1 MYNSIRKVIDLNP
14 INKMYSKMTHGN
26 TGFIRP
32 EGKTGIILYPFS
44 MDDMNGVLVAGDA
57 SQELPDF
64 ANGKIYVDG
73 VEVEVR
79 QVEGGVIEN
88 AQLLAEMNAAFE
100 YMGLPQLDDS
110 YIGGFYDLMAGD
122 LGGPRLAGDTY
133 TLAFSDGSITIT
145 ETITVPV
152 TYYLDYVDVDD
163 GEGGVAYYYYV
174 AFRNTTDWTPEW
186 NYQDT
191 VFKTADGTVT
201 EDVRIGEQDPGT
213 PVTWYVTDALD
224 SMTEYSREKFTPYS
238 GFVGY
243 ELQVDAPFNDN
254 VYYTYDGAN
263 STVCDITV
271 DNETVDNAS

>member
-32 EGKTGIILYPFS
+32 ESEGGILLYPFS
-44 MDDMNGVLVAGDA
+44 IEGENGVLVTGDA
-57 SQELPDF
+57 SQPLPDF
-64 ANGKIYVDG
+64 ANGKIYVDD
-73 VEVEVR
+73 VEVEIR
-79 QVEGGVIEN
+79 LREGGVIES
-88 AQLLAEMNAAFE
+88 AEILAEMNASFA

-110 YIGGFYDLMAGD
+110 YIGGFYALMAGD

-133 TLAFSDGSITIT
+133 TLAFSDGSITVT

-163 GEGGVAYYYYV
+163 GQGGVAFSYYV
-174 AFRNTTDWTPEW
+174 AFRNTTDWTPAW

-191 VFKTADGTVT
+191 VFKTASGIVT

-213 PVTWYVTDALD
+213 PVTWYVNDALD
-224 SMTEYSREKFTPYS
+224 SMTEYSREKFTRYS

-243 ELQVDAPFNDN
+243 ELQVDAPFNN
-254 VYYTYDGAN
+254 TVYYTYDGAN
-263 STVCDITV
+263 STACNITV
-271 DNETVDNAS
+271 NA